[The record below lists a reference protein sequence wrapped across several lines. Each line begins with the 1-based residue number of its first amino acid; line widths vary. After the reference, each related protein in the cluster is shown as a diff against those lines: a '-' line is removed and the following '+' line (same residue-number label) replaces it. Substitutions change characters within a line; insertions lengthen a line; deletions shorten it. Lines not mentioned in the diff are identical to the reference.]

1 MQDYNVQEPARTEDG
16 QFIVTLTNEEGHT
29 LAQCVGESFEEAL
42 EHAKSQL

>member
-1 MQDYNVQEPARTEDG
+1 MQDYNVQEPTRTEDG

-29 LAQCVGESFEEAL
+29 LAQGVGESFEEAL